1 MERDLNYAKRILVEK
16 AKNPFI
22 SQTDLVYNLLRDDI
36 TLSYRRLG
44 SKINQ
49 EQLGSMLQVSRSPI
63 RDAIQRLVEESLL
76 IKWGKR
82 GYYVYIPT
90 MKDVTYVSE
99 FRIAIEINAAL
110 LAMKRVTDEDL
121 KVLWRDI
128 QEQEAQDPRDLSRM
142 ITLDMRFHERLV
154 SYSKSKYIICS
165 HQRYTTQF
173 RQLHNRITTVNMCGI
188 NISQHKDILSAMEE
202 KDSRRLESAMRMHL
216 NIAEDFMQAPECFY
230 E

>member
-22 SQTDLVYNLLRDDI
+22 SQTDLVYNILRDDI

-121 KVLWRDI
+121 KVLWKDI

>member
-1 MERDLNYAKRILVEK
+1 MEKDFNYAKRILVEK

-36 TLSYRRLG
+36 TLSYRGLG

-49 EQLGSMLQVSRSPI
+49 EQLGSLLQVSRSPI
-63 RDAIQRLVEESLL
+63 RDAIQRLVDESLL

-90 MKDVTYVSE
+90 MKDVTYASE
-99 FRIAIEINAAL
+99 FRVAIEINAAL
-110 LAMKRVTDEDL
+110 LAMKRITDEDL
-121 KVLWRDI
+121 KALRAEI
-128 QEQEAQDPRDLSRM
+128 QEQETQDPRDLSRM

-165 HQRYTTQF
+165 YQRYRTQF
-173 RQLHNRITTVNMCGI
+173 HILYNRITTGNMHNI
-188 NISQHKDILSAMEE
+188 IISQHKDILSAIQE
-202 KDSRRLESAMRMHL
+202 KNAGRLEASLRMHL
-216 NIAEDFMQAPECFY
+216 NIAEDFIQAPECFY

>member
-1 MERDLNYAKRILVEK
+1 MEKDLNYAKRILVEK

-36 TLSYRRLG
+36 TLSYRGLG

-49 EQLGSMLQVSRSPI
+49 EQLGSLLQVSRSPI
-63 RDAIQRLVEESLL
+63 RDAIQRLVDESLL

-90 MKDVTYVSE
+90 MKDVTYASE
-99 FRIAIEINAAL
+99 FRVAIEINAAL
-110 LAMKRVTDEDL
+110 LAMKRITDEDL
-121 KVLWRDI
+121 KALRAEI
-128 QEQEAQDPRDLSRM
+128 QEQETQDPRDLSRM

-165 HQRYTTQF
+165 YQRYRTQF
-173 RQLHNRITTVNMCGI
+173 HILYNRITTGNMHNI
-188 NISQHKDILSAMEE
+188 IISQHKDILSAIQE
-202 KDSRRLESAMRMHL
+202 KNAGRLEASLRMHL
-216 NIAEDFMQAPECFY
+216 NIAEDFIQAPECFY

>member
-1 MERDLNYAKRILVEK
+1 MEKDFNYAKRILVEK

-36 TLSYRRLG
+36 TLSYRGLG

-49 EQLGSMLQVSRSPI
+49 EQLGSLLQVSRSPI
-63 RDAIQRLVEESLL
+63 REAIQRLVEDNLL

-90 MKDVTYVSE
+90 MKDVTYASE

-121 KVLWRDI
+121 KVLWKDI
-128 QEQEAQDPRDLSRM
+128 QEQETQDPRDLSRM

-165 HQRYTTQF
+165 YQRYATQF
-173 RQLHNRITTVNMCGI
+173 RQLHNRITTANMCGI
-188 NISQHKDILSAMEE
+188 ILSQHRDILSAIET